1 MHPPPAAPGCAF
13 PYDDVHTTGYNTEDR
28 VVDPHPTRLTIRV
41 G

>member
-1 MHPPPAAPGCAF
+1 
-13 PYDDVHTTGYNTEDR
+13 VLTTGYNTEDR